1 MSQVAE
7 SMDLWALRLP
17 NGRMPLAMM
26 SDTEHMATRMA
37 ALHREPVVVVP
48 VTVQVVVRE
57 VGR

>member
-1 MSQVAE
+1 
-7 SMDLWALRLP
+7 MDLWALRLP